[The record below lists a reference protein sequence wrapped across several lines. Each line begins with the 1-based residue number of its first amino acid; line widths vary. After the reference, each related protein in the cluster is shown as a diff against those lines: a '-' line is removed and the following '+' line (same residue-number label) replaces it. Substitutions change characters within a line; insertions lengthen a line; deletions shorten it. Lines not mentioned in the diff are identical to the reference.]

1 MFFLKAKLYR
11 KLGKRFVKILTQTLI
26 ILDAIC
32 DILSINEHKK
42 RLSGFFYGFSLVIR
56 YHVKKI
62 VYFYNT
68 QYCFYTYQDTN
79 PTEVAMKEIL
89 IISDNEVRK
98 NNLNVILTFMGE
110 ACCHSDYSQCI
121 KTIEVKNDLVAIF
134 LDGELPDLAEDIIEK
149 FTSIPF
155 VNIGFQLSG
164 GENYQNMMGSL
175 FEPIMQPSLTELLNK
190 CQDFHRLNTSDLDTT
205 TGKSRLFRSLV
216 GNSGGIKE
224 VRSLIEQV
232 APCDATV
239 LILGESGTGKEVIA
253 RNIHYISSR
262 QKGPFIPLNCGAI
275 PGDLLESELFGHEK
289 GAFTGAIGSR
299 KGRFELAEG
308 GTLFLDEIGD
318 MPLQMQVKLLRVLQ
332 ERSFERV
339 GGTKTIHCDV
349 RIVAAT
355 HRNLDDMIM
364 ANTFREDL
372 YYRLNVFPI
381 ESPALRERAADIPLL
396 LQELAHRL
404 DNNSESMVKFDDEA
418 MRSLMSHS
426 WPGNVRELS
435 NLVERLAI
443 LHPKKLVGIEE
454 LPAKYQYG
462 NVPLPV
468 SALSEEQQEREALNE
483 LFLGQS
489 EETSEASQVGVLS
502 TALPSDG
509 VNLKEYLS
517 DLEINL
523 ISQALEQQEWV
534 VARAADQLGMRRTTL
549 VEKMRK
555 YEISRQ

>member
-164 GENYQNMMGSL
+164 DENYQNMMGSL

>member
-1 MFFLKAKLYR
+1 
-11 KLGKRFVKILTQTLI
+11 
-26 ILDAIC
+26 
-32 DILSINEHKK
+32 
-42 RLSGFFYGFSLVIR
+42 
-56 YHVKKI
+56 
-62 VYFYNT
+62 
-68 QYCFYTYQDTN
+68 
-79 PTEVAMKEIL
+79 MKEVL

-98 NNLNVILTFMGE
+98 NNLNVILTFLGE
-110 ACCHSDYSQCI
+110 ACSHSEYQHCI
-121 KTIEVKNDLVAIF
+121 KTIESKPGLVAVLI
-134 LDGELPDLAEDIIEK
+134 DGEIPELAEDVIEK
-149 FTSIPF
+149 FPSIPF

-164 GENYQNMMGSL
+164 DKTFKNLLGSL
-175 FEPIMQPSLTELLNK
+175 FEPITMPTLTELLSK
-190 CQDFHRLNTSDLDTT
+190 CQDFHRLNTPALSSNA
-205 TGKSRLFRSLV
+205 GKTRLFRSLV
-216 GNSGGIKE
+216 GNSEGIQE

-232 APCDATV
+232 APTDANV

-253 RNIHYISSR
+253 RNIHYMSKR
-262 QKGPFIPLNCGAI
+262 QKGPFIPVNCGAI
-275 PGDLLESELFGHEK
+275 PGELLESELFGHEK

-332 ERSFERV
+332 ERIFERV
-339 GGTKTIHCDV
+339 GGTKTLSCDV

-355 HRNLDDMIM
+355 HRNLETMIGDGK
-364 ANTFREDL
+364 FREDL

-381 ESPALRERAADIPLL
+381 ESPALRERAPDIPLL

-404 DNNSESMVKFDDEA
+404 ENANENIVRFNDEA
-418 MRSLMSHS
+418 MRSLMAHH

-443 LHPKKLVGIEE
+443 LYPKKIVGVNE
-454 LPAKYQYG
+454 LPVKYQYG
-462 NVPLPV
+462 EVSQPV
-468 SALSEEQQEREALNE
+468 SSLSEEQQEREALND
-483 LFLGQS
+483 LFVAQPDT
-489 EETSEASQVGVLS
+489 EDDASQVGMLS

-517 DLEINL
+517 ELEINL
-523 ISQALEQQEWV
+523 ISQALEQQDWV

-555 YEISRQ
+555 YEISRQD

>member
-1 MFFLKAKLYR
+1 
-11 KLGKRFVKILTQTLI
+11 
-26 ILDAIC
+26 
-32 DILSINEHKK
+32 
-42 RLSGFFYGFSLVIR
+42 
-56 YHVKKI
+56 
-62 VYFYNT
+62 
-68 QYCFYTYQDTN
+68 
-79 PTEVAMKEIL
+79 MKEIL

-110 ACCHSDYSQCI
+110 ACSHSEYSHCMQ
-121 KTIEVKNDLVAIF
+121 TIEVKPNLVAIF
-134 LDGELPDLAEDIIEK
+134 IDGELPELVEDIIEK
-149 FTSIPF
+149 FPSIPF
-155 VNIGFQLSG
+155 VNIGFQLG
-164 GENYQNMMGSL
+164 GEKNFKNMLGSL
-175 FEPIMQPSLTELLNK
+175 FEPITQPSLTEILNK
-190 CQDFHRLNTSDLDTT
+190 CQDFHRLNTPSAASN
-205 TGKSRLFRSLV
+205 TGKTRLFRSMV
-216 GNSGGIKE
+216 GNSDGIKD

-232 APCDATV
+232 APTEANT

-253 RNIHYISSR
+253 RNIHYMSHR
-262 QKGPFIPLNCGAI
+262 QKGPFIPVNCGAI
-275 PGDLLESELFGHEK
+275 PGELLESELFGHEK

-332 ERSFERV
+332 ERIFERV
-339 GGTKTIHCDV
+339 GGTKTLKCDV
-349 RIVAAT
+349 RIIAAT
-355 HRNLDDMIM
+355 HRNLEEMISEG
-364 ANTFREDL
+364 TFREDL

-396 LQELAHRL
+396 LQELVHRL
-404 DNNSESMVKFDDEA
+404 ENNNENTVKFNDDA
-418 MRSLMSHS
+418 MRSLMAHT

-443 LHPKKLVGIEE
+443 LYPKKLVGINE
-454 LPAKYQYG
+454 LPVKYQYG
-462 NVPLPV
+462 DKPQPV
-468 SALSEEQQEREALNE
+468 SSLSEAQQERDAMNE
-483 LFLGQS
+483 LFINAVD
-489 EETSEASQVGVLS
+489 EAPETSQVGILS

-523 ISQALEQQEWV
+523 ISQALDQQDWI

>member
-1 MFFLKAKLYR
+1 
-11 KLGKRFVKILTQTLI
+11 
-26 ILDAIC
+26 
-32 DILSINEHKK
+32 
-42 RLSGFFYGFSLVIR
+42 
-56 YHVKKI
+56 
-62 VYFYNT
+62 
-68 QYCFYTYQDTN
+68 
-79 PTEVAMKEIL
+79 MKEIL

-110 ACCHSDYSQCI
+110 ACSHCDYSHCI
-121 KTIEVKNDLVAIF
+121 KTIELKNDLVAI
-134 LDGELPDLAEDIIEK
+134 LIDGEIPELAEDVIEK
-149 FTSIPF
+149 FPSIPF
-155 VNIGFQLSG
+155 VNIGFQLSS
-164 GENYQNMMGSL
+164 EHNYKNMMGSL
-175 FEPIMQPSLTELLNK
+175 FEPITQPAMTDLLNK
-190 CQDFHRLNTSDLDTT
+190 CQDFQRLNTPSLSANS
-205 TGKSRLFRSLV
+205 GKTRLFRSLV
-216 GNSGGIKE
+216 GNSNGIKE

-232 APCDATV
+232 APTEANV

-253 RNIHYISSR
+253 RNIHYMSKR
-262 QKGPFIPLNCGAI
+262 QKGPFIPVN
-275 PGDLLESELFGHEK
+275 LLESELFGHEK

-332 ERSFERV
+332 ERIFERV
-339 GGTKTIHCDV
+339 GGTKTLNCDV

-355 HRNLDDMIM
+355 HRNLEDMIGEGQ
-364 ANTFREDL
+364 FREDL
-372 YYRLNVFPI
+372 YYRINVFPI

-404 DNNSESMVKFDDEA
+404 ENNNEDIVKFNDDA
-418 MRSLMSHS
+418 MRSLMSHA

-443 LHPKKLVGIEE
+443 LYPKKLVGLNE
-454 LPAKYQYG
+454 LPVKYQYG
-462 NVPLPV
+462 DTPAPV
-468 SALSEEQQEREALNE
+468 SSLSEEQQEREALNE
-483 LFLGQS
+483 LFITQV
-489 EETSEASQVGVLS
+489 EDAAETTQVGVLS

-523 ISQALEQQEWV
+523 ISQALDQQDWV